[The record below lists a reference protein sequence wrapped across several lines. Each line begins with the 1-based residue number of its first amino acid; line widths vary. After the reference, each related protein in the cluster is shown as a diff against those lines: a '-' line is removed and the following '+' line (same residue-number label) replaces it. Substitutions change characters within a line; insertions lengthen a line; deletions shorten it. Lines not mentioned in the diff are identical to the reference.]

1 MSKDRAYRRR
11 ARDLDRLQRVSSGQ
25 QRQAA
30 KRRREEARE
39 KRRAM
44 MSPSLRPG
52 FLAAKRRERMR
63 IVLLVLILING
74 AIWVNTSSNY
84 VRFGSILLSLLLMP
98 IVRILIVDARR

>member
-1 MSKDRAYRRR
+1 MSKDRSHRRR
-11 ARDLDRLQRVSSGQ
+11 AREFDRLQRVSSGQ
-25 QRQAA
+25 ERQAA
-30 KRRREEARE
+30 KHRREEARDR
-39 KRRAM
+39 RRAM

-52 FLAAKRRERMR
+52 YLAARRRERMR
-63 IVLLVLILING
+63 IVLLVLLLVNG